1 MDNEKLNQIQRG
13 KGFIAALDQSGGSTP
28 KALANYGIPE
38 SAYSSDEE
46 MFELVH
52 QMRTRVITSPAFN
65 SNRIIGTILFEKT
78 MESNINGKPTADY
91 LWRDKHIVSFL
102 KVDDGLQP
110 KQNGVQMMKQIP
122 ELADRLAAA
131 KRHGIFG
138 TKMRSV
144 IYEPDTA
151 GIKEIVDQQFTLA
164 KQICANKLVPIIEPE
179 VSIGAI
185 NKAECEDLLKSEIQ
199 KQLQDWDNNNKIM
212 FKFTIPD
219 IDNLYLDLY
228 DSPAVI
234 RIVALSGGYS
244 INDAC
249 ARLARNHNMP
259 ASFSRALLQNLQV
272 QQTDDEFNAAL
283 ANTIEQI
290 YSASID

>member
-91 LWRDKHIVSFL
+91 LWQDKHIVSFL

-122 ELADRLAAA
+122 ELTDRLAAA

-272 QQTDDEFNAAL
+272 QQTDNEFNTTL

>member
-91 LWRDKHIVSFL
+91 LWQDKHIVSFL

-122 ELADRLAAA
+122 ELTDRLAAT

-272 QQTDDEFNAAL
+272 QQTDDEFNTTL

>member
-91 LWRDKHIVSFL
+91 LWQDKHIVSFL

-122 ELADRLAAA
+122 ELTDRLAAA

-151 GIKEIVDQQFTLA
+151 GIKEIVDQQFTSA

-272 QQTDDEFNAAL
+272 QQTDDEFNTTL

>member
-91 LWRDKHIVSFL
+91 LWQDKHIVSFL

-122 ELADRLAAA
+122 ELTDRLAAA

-244 INDAC
+244 VNDAC

-272 QQTDDEFNAAL
+272 QQTDDEFNTTL

>member
-91 LWRDKHIVSFL
+91 LWQDKHIVSFL

-122 ELADRLAAA
+122 ELADRLVAA

-228 DSPAVI
+228 DSPAII

>member
-91 LWRDKHIVSFL
+91 LWQDKHIVSFL

-122 ELADRLAAA
+122 ELTDRLAAA

-164 KQICANKLVPIIEPE
+164 KQICVNKLVPIIEPE

-272 QQTDDEFNAAL
+272 QQTDDEFNTTL